1 MWTKSK
7 VEDQQNN
14 VIVWKKEHGFNDRSV
29 CHRAKEEHNL
39 GFRFLKHVYLYSL
52 KRNSENTKY
61 KKQNWNHQLFHIW
74 L

>member
-1 MWTKSK
+1 MDEVKSGRSTKYY
-7 VEDQQNN
+7 NYL
-14 VIVWKKEHGFNDRSV
+14 KKEHGFNDRSV

-61 KKQNWNHQLFHIW
+61 KKQN
-74 L
+74 